1 MCCKGDDMNFRRINQ
16 NVNRLNAIDTYR
28 YFYLAVNTD
37 MFTLET
43 HIKQSTLAEAW
54 NLKSSSAVIKRFED
68 ADLLT
73 KDKEYIGGQYGVFP
87 RNTYHIIIG
96 KWVGISVE
104 LLNEPISDELKGFL
118 ILLKSLCINYT
129 NRCLYTAPDE
139 LADWMIKLKTED
151 IDRLL
156 NEAEQAGYIKGEI
169 EKDKRFITLTRNDLF
184 AVWEENEGQKLYR
197 LYPHPFTQEEC
208 DDMLQP
214 RGTPDY
220 ENRPYPNNKSCTQ

>member
-1 MCCKGDDMNFRRINQ
+1 MCCKGGYMDFRRINQ
-16 NVNRLNAIDTYR
+16 NVNRLSAIDTYR
-28 YFYLAVNTD
+28 YFYLVVKADWITQ
-37 MFTLET
+37 ET

-54 NLKSSSAVIKRFED
+54 NLKKSSAVIKRFED
-68 ADLLT
+68 AKLLT
-73 KDKEYIGGQYGVFP
+73 KEPEHIRGQYGTFS
-87 RNTYHIIIG
+87 RNTYYIVIG
-96 KWVGISVE
+96 KWVGISVA

-129 NRCLYTAPDE
+129 NRCLYTIPDE
-139 LADWMIKLKTED
+139 LSDWMIRLKTED
-151 IDRLL
+151 IERLL
-156 NEAEQAGYIKGEI
+156 NEAEQAGYIKGES
-169 EKDKRFITLTRNDLF
+169 EKGKRFITLTRDDLF

-220 ENRPYPNNKSCTQ
+220 EDKPYT

>member
-1 MCCKGDDMNFRRINQ
+1 MEFRRINQ
-16 NVNRLNAIDTYR
+16 NVNRLSAIDTYR
-28 YFYLAVNTD
+28 YFYLAVNAD

-43 HIKQSTLAEAW
+43 HVKQSTLAEAW
-54 NLKSSSAVIKRFED
+54 NLKKSSAVIKRFEV
-68 ADLLT
+68 AELLT
-73 KDKEYIGGQYGVFP
+73 KDKEHIRGQYGVFQ

-96 KWVGISVE
+96 KWVGISVA
-104 LLNEPISDELKGFL
+104 LLDEPISDELKGFL

-151 IDRLL
+151 IDRLM
-156 NEAEQAGYIKGEI
+156 NEAEQTGYIKGEI

-214 RGTPDY
+214 RGIPDY
-220 ENRPYPNNKSCTQ
+220 ENSPYPNDKSRTPN

>member
-1 MCCKGDDMNFRRINQ
+1 MDFRRINQ
-16 NVNRLNAIDTYR
+16 NVNRLSAIDTYR
-28 YFYLAVNTD
+28 YFYLAVNADWVTQ
-37 MFTLET
+37 ET
-43 HIKQSTLAEAW
+43 HIKQSTLAQAW

-68 ADLLT
+68 AELLT
-73 KDKEYIGGQYGVFP
+73 KETDYIGGQYGTFT

-139 LADWMIKLKTED
+139 LANWMIKLKTENT
-151 IDRLL
+151 DRLL
-156 NEAEQAGYIKGEI
+156 NEAEQAGYIKGEM
-169 EKDKRFITLTRNDLF
+169 EKGKQFITLTRNDLF
-184 AVWEENEGQKLYR
+184 AVWEESEGQKLYR
-197 LYPHPFTQEEC
+197 LYPHPFTQKEC

-220 ENRPYPNNKSCTQ
+220 ENRPYPNNKSRTPQ

>member
-1 MCCKGDDMNFRRINQ
+1 MDFRRINQ
-16 NVNRLNAIDTYR
+16 NVNRLSAIDTYR
-28 YFYLAVNTD
+28 YFYLAVKADWITQ
-37 MFTLET
+37 ET
-43 HIKQSTLAEAW
+43 HVKQSTLAEAW

-68 ADLLT
+68 AKLLT
-73 KDKEYIGGQYGVFP
+73 KETDYIGGQYGTFS
-87 RNTYHIIIG
+87 RNTYQIIIG

-129 NRCLYTAPDE
+129 NRCLYTAPDG

-156 NEAEQAGYIKGEI
+156 NEAEQAGYIKGEM
-169 EKDKRFITLTRNDLF
+169 EKGKQFITLTRDDLF
-184 AVWEENEGQKLYR
+184 LVWEENRGQKLYR
-197 LYPHPFTQEEC
+197 IYPHPFIQEEC

-220 ENRPYPNNKSCTQ
+220 ENRPYPNNKSRTPQ

>member
-1 MCCKGDDMNFRRINQ
+1 MCCKRNDMDFRRINQ
-16 NVNRLNAIDTYR
+16 NVNRLSAIDTYR
-28 YFYLAVNTD
+28 YFYLVVNADWVTQ
-37 MFTLET
+37 ET

-54 NLKSSSAVIKRFED
+54 NLKKSSAVIKRFED
-68 ADLLT
+68 AELLT
-73 KDKEYIGGQYGVFP
+73 KEPKHIRGQYGTFQ
-87 RNTYHIIIG
+87 RNTYHTIIG

-129 NRCLYTAPDE
+129 NRCLHTTPDE
-139 LADWMIKLKTED
+139 LADWMLKLKIED

-169 EKDKRFITLTRNDLF
+169 EKGKRFITLTRNDLF
-184 AVWEENEGQKLYR
+184 AVWQESEGQKLYR
-197 LYPHPFTQEEC
+197 IYPHPYSQEQC

-220 ENRPYPNNKSCTQ
+220 EDKPYT